1 MFYAVHPQSDYLRS
15 ALITILQLNQELP
28 EGDILTFLTGQE
40 EIEMAARVLANCQL
54 LPVEGQKELLVCQ
67 FFAALP
73 SHCQQ
78 RVFEPAPSGTRKVI
92 LSTNIAETSIT
103 LPGVRYVVDT
113 GVVKARGYNP
123 RLGLDYL
130 LVQPVSKAQA
140 RQRAGRAGRENPGQ
154 CYRLYTEE
162 SFEALLEHSIP
173 EIQRCSLAS
182 VILQLLS
189 LHITDIVGFPF
200 LDPPSEESLIAAL
213 EQLYLLGAV
222 EKKEALALT
231 TLGREMANFPLDPS
245 LARTILAAKEYG
257 CAKEVLTIVA
267 MLSVE
272 SVLFT
277 PHEKVTSWMTLCLSC
292 PSTITV
298 FVLCRET
305 RHWPQ
310 EESFMPTKEIT

>member
-1 MFYAVHPQSDYLRS
+1 MLV
-15 ALITILQLNQELP
+15 
-28 EGDILTFLTGQE
+28 FLTGQE
-40 EIEMAARVLANCQL
+40 EIEMAARILADCEQL
-54 LPVEGQKELLVCQ
+54 ATEGQKEMRVCQ

-78 RVFEPAPSGTRKVI
+78 KVFEPAPSGTRKVV

-103 LPGVRYVVDT
+103 LPGVKYVVDT

-123 RLGLDYL
+123 QLGLDYL

-140 RQRAGRAGRENPGQ
+140 RQRAGRSGRECPGQ

-182 VILQLLS
+182 VVLQLLS
-189 LHITDIVGFPF
+189 LHVTDIVGFPF
-200 LDPPSEESLIAAL
+200 LDPPSEESLVAAL

-222 EKKEALALT
+222 EMKEALALT
-231 TLGREMANFPLDPS
+231 KLGREMANFPLDPALS
-245 LARTILAAKEYG
+245 QAILAAREGG

-272 SVLFT
+272 FVLFT
-277 PHEKVTSWMTLCLSC
+277 PHEQVKKHVLLSV
-292 PSTITV
+292 SHT
-298 FVLCRET
+298 
-305 RHWPQ
+305 H
-310 EESFMPTKEIT
+310 